1 MADDVRRDPHDPS
14 TDDHGEFLIAYAL
27 MALSGAVVGFL
38 LGWWVG

>member
-1 MADDVRRDPHDPS
+1 MTDNLHRDPNDPSADDHSEV
-14 TDDHGEFLIAYAL
+14 LIAYAL